1 MRELD
6 RYNPF
11 VLLFFFGLA
20 AGIAMFSVDPV
31 ILTLSFAGSFTLYCV
46 MKKGFHIKEHKF
58 AVIVFLLTALINP
71 LVRHSG
77 VTVLFVLNDNPIT
90 LEALVYGITA
100 GEMIVSAMYWFGVF
114 SELMTSDK
122 LLYLFGTLS
131 PKTALL
137 LSMTMRY
144 IPLFN
149 EQVKKTEQVQKALG
163 LYKDDNII
171 DTVRGKIRIFSVMVT
186 WALENGIITADSM
199 SSRGYGIG
207 KRSYYS
213 EYRMRKSDIA
223 AVSVLFILSAVVI
236 VSAASGALDFDY
248 YPRLGTISSEIM
260 TVSAYAAYAVL
271 VFMLTAVKIS
281 EEVKWKYLQSKI

>member
-1 MRELD
+1 MRELN

-11 VLLFFFGLA
+11 VLFFYFA
-20 AGIAMFSVDPV
+20 FTAGIAMFSVDPV
-31 ILTLSFAGSFTLYCV
+31 ILTLSFAGSIALYCV
-46 MKKGFHIKEHKF
+46 MKKGFHIREHKF
-58 AVIVFLLTALINP
+58 AIIVFLLTALINP

-77 VTVLFVLNDNPIT
+77 VTVLFVLNDNPVT

-100 GEMIVSAMYWFGVF
+100 GEMIVSALYWFGVF

-149 EQVKKTEQVQKALG
+149 EQVKKTEQVQGALG
-163 LYKDDNII
+163 LYKDDNLI

-199 SSRGYGIG
+199 SARGYGIG

-213 EYRMRKSDIA
+213 EYRMRKSDITA
-223 AVSVLFILSAVVI
+223 ISVVVMLSTAVVA
-236 VSAASGALDFDY
+236 SSASGALDFDY
-248 YPRLGTISSEIM
+248 YPHLETISTDVINI
-260 TVSAYAAYAVL
+260 SAYAAYAIL
-271 VFMLTAVKIS
+271 VFMPTVLRIT